1 MGKSI
6 DTKSIKLFFR
16 NNSRTKHTASI
27 ASVLLFTIIGVIF
40 LSLTNAASNATSFE
54 SENGI
59 TSGCIS
65 KISNDSSASNNGAV
79 KFGCLAST
87 TTPGADLPI
96 SYDINSLP
104 GTKRFVAVNGND
116 TTGNGT
122 IAAPYATIT
131 KAYSA
136 AVANDPIIIRGGM
149 YNESNINITNSSK
162 PVKIVAY
169 PDEEIPTFSGARS
182 TSGWITEGTLSYLPN
197 YVPRTVST
205 IGSGIDF
212 GICQNQTSSC
222 LGKYVDQA
230 WAGNTKLKEVGSK
243 AEVAAGKFWV
253 DRAAGVNRMY
263 LAQSDV
269 SKGNIQVSDK
279 YWLFNITAPN
289 VTIEGLQI
297 TRYSNTAQ
305 DSAVIK
311 IGQAANNNVIKN
323 IEVYDA
329 AFQAI
334 QYGGSS
340 AINANSKL
348 EKVTVEGSN
357 WMGVGALYTDNLIIK
372 SSKIG
377 YMNIAD
383 EFTRSPQSGALKTSR
398 TWYTKVVDSLIND
411 NNSHGLWFDQSNY
424 KIEVAGNT
432 IINNSGTSVF
442 FEISDDLLLINNY
455 IKGGGENVK
464 LAGSSGL
471 KLVNNTIVG
480 GQNPVGIYID
490 ARSTPGCVV
499 SKANCVVGVPTYD
512 SDRDT
517 LRTRPAT
524 LDWMPRIDYM
534 INNIIAYPS
543 SALYCAKTAMCI
555 SITRNEGSTTI
566 QAVIHQANLPYSGM
580 PKTYIDGNI
589 YANGTGAII
598 NTSNAAYYNVQS
610 FGTAMAAAP
619 VSIAG
624 IETNGKSGNSFV
636 NVDGTP
642 TASLITVHSQ
652 AVPIPLDGTINQYI
666 PAGTKHY
673 GVLNN

>member
-1 MGKSI
+1 MVKIVDIKSI
-6 DTKSIKLFFR
+6 TQYSHNILRNKHSVSIV
-16 NNSRTKHTASI
+16 SI
-27 ASVLLFTIIGVIF
+27 LLFTIVGSLI
-40 LSLTNAASNATSFE
+40 LSISRAASPTSSFE
-54 SENGI
+54 VENGL
-59 TSGCIS
+59 TSGCIN
-65 KISNDSSASNNGAV
+65 KVSNDSFASSSGAI
-79 KFGCLAST
+79 KFGCVANT
-87 TTPGADLPI
+87 TTPGANLPI
-96 SYDINSLP
+96 SYDINSLT

-116 TTGNGT
+116 TTGNGSL
-122 IAAPYATIT
+122 AAPYATIT
-131 KAYSA
+131 KAYSVA
-136 AVANDPIIIRGGM
+136 TANDPIIVRGGT
-149 YNESNINITNSSK
+149 YNESNINITSSSK

-169 PDEEIPTFSGARS
+169 PDEEIPTFSGART

-197 YVPRTVST
+197 YVPRTVSGT
-205 IGSGIDF
+205 GSGINF
-212 GICQNQTSSC
+212 GACENQTPSC

-230 WAGNTKLKEVGSK
+230 WVGNTKLKEVGTK
-243 AEVAAGKFWV
+243 AEVSAGKFWV
-253 DRAAGVNRMY
+253 DRATGVNRMY

-311 IGQAANNNVIKN
+311 VGQAANNNIIRN
-323 IEVYDA
+323 IEVFDS

-340 AINANSKL
+340 AINSSSIL
-348 EKVTVEGSN
+348 ENATIEGSN

-377 YMNIAD
+377 YMNTAD

-398 TWYTKVVDSLIND
+398 TWYTKVVNSLIND

-424 KIEVAGNT
+424 KMVVANNT

-543 SALYCAKTAMCI
+543 TALYCAKTAMCI
-555 SITRNEGSTTI
+555 SITRSEGSTTM
-566 QAVIHQANLPYSGM
+566 QAVIHQANSPYTGM
-580 PKTYIDGNI
+580 PKTFIDGNV

-610 FGTAMAAAP
+610 FGAAMAATP
-619 VSIAG
+619 VSIDG
-624 IETNGKSGNSFV
+624 IELNGKSGNSFV

-642 TASLITVHSQ
+642 TTSLNTIHSQ
-652 AVPIPLDGTINQYI
+652 AVPIPLDSTINQYI
-666 PAGTKHY
+666 PTGTKHY
-673 GVLNN
+673 GVLNY